1 MSVRA
6 TKMSCYVQHCHEC
19 NIAIPKA
26 IIDADRVTYYY
37 IDVNVGDVTWSVRK
51 RYKEFLELHKKLVKD
66 HTVTKDILPRK
77 KIIGNKEPD
86 FVEKRRVG
94 LEVYLQTVLSFLQKS
109 MPEELFDFLEFDKY
123 DVILIVRKL
132 ATDFYENGDTY
143 LLNDNGFNFNVLLLY
158 AISERLK
165 LPCPDI
171 ENNQYNFSH
180 VLDFCS
186 RLRYLSIK
194 GGNHYV
200 GTSNIIYNK
209 LYFELSSFKNVNKF
223 ECYNIASNMIYNLKT
238 LRNTV
243 RIITIYNSKLKT
255 PEDILLSDNVHKEW
269 SPDMDS
275 SMIWNKVKIVDFSWN
290 EIRSLQ
296 SLTVLTPNVK
306 TINLNG
312 NLLNTVEDMTPLT
325 HLSHLTLS
333 NNNISEVVD
342 LHTKLGNVICLNLSS
357 NKISDLKAFSKLFS
371 LEMLDLG
378 SNYVTDMDQLKHLSG
393 LQNMNYLVLSGNP
406 VSTVVDYRIKVLGI
420 LNERT
425 SDFCLDNER
434 PTQKELDTVAVM
446 HALKIAKE
454 GKTLFDR

>member
-1 MSVRA
+1 
-6 TKMSCYVQHCHEC
+6 MSCYVQHCNEC
-19 NIAIPKA
+19 NIAICKA
-26 IIDADRVTYYY
+26 ETNTDGITYYH
-37 IDVNVGDVTWSVRK
+37 ITVNIGDVTWSVQK
-51 RYKEFLELHKKLVKD
+51 RYKEFLELHKKLVNE
-66 HTVTKDILPRK
+66 HTVTKDILPGK
-77 KIIGNKEPD
+77 KIIGNKDPNFIEI
-86 FVEKRRVG
+86 RRVG
-94 LEVYLQTVLSFLQKS
+94 LEIYLQTVLSFLQKS
-109 MPEELFDFLEFDKY
+109 MPEELLEFLEFHKY
-123 DVILIVRKL
+123 DVILIVKKL
-132 ATDFYENGDTY
+132 AVEFFKNGDDY

-165 LPCPDI
+165 LPCPDS
-171 ENNQYNFSH
+171 ENNEYNFSH

-186 RLRYLSIK
+186 KFKYLAIK

-209 LYFELSSFKNVNKF
+209 LSFELSSFKNVNKF
-223 ECYNIASNMIYNLKT
+223 ECYNIAYNMIYNLMT

-243 RIITIYNSKLKT
+243 RIITVYNSKLRT
-255 PEDILLSDNVHKEW
+255 PEDILLCDNVHKEW
-269 SPDMDS
+269 SYDMDS
-275 SMIWNKVKIVDFSWN
+275 SMIWNKVKVVDFSWN
-290 EIRSLQ
+290 EISTLK

-312 NLLNTVEDMTPLT
+312 NLLNTIEDLSPLSY
-325 HLSHLTLS
+325 LSHLSLSS
-333 NNNISEVVD
+333 NNITEVSN

-357 NKISDLKAFSKLFS
+357 NKISNLEAFSKLFS

-378 SNYVTDMDQLKHLSG
+378 SNLVEDIDQLQHLSG

-420 LNERT
+420 LKKNT

-434 PTQKELDTVAVM
+434 PTQKELDTVAIM
-446 HALKIAKE
+446 HAIKVAKE

>member
-1 MSVRA
+1 
-6 TKMSCYVQHCHEC
+6 MSCYLQHCREC

-26 IIDADRVTYYY
+26 AMDADRVTYYY
-37 IDVNVGDVTWSVRK
+37 ITVNVGGVTWSVRK
-51 RYKEFLELHKKLVKD
+51 RYKEFLELHKKLVNE
-66 HTVTKDILPRK
+66 HTITKDILPGK

-86 FVEKRRVG
+86 FIDRRRVG
-94 LEVYLQTVLSFLQKS
+94 LEIYLQTVLSFLQKS
-109 MPEELFDFLEFDKY
+109 MPDELFDFLEFDKY
-123 DVILIVRKL
+123 DVILIVKKL
-132 ATDFYENGDTY
+132 AADFYQNGDTY

-165 LPCPDI
+165 LPCPDS
-171 ENNQYNFSH
+171 ENNEFNFSH
-180 VLDFCS
+180 VLEFCL
-186 RLRYLSIK
+186 RLKYLSIK
-194 GGNHYV
+194 GGNHYI
-200 GTSNIIYNK
+200 GSSNIMYNK
-209 LYFELSSFKNVNKF
+209 LHFELSSFKNVNKF
-223 ECYNIASNMIYNLKT
+223 ECYNIASNMIYNLQT

-269 SPDMDS
+269 SSDMDS
-275 SMIWNKVKIVDFSWN
+275 SMIWNKVKVVDFSWN
-290 EIRSLQ
+290 EIQSLQ

-312 NLLNTVEDMTPLT
+312 NLLTTIEDMTPLT
-325 HLSHLTLS
+325 HLSHLILSS
-333 NNNISEVVD
+333 NNIAEVID

-378 SNYVTDMDQLKHLSG
+378 SNFVTDIDQLNHLIG

-406 VSTVVDYRIKVLGI
+406 VSTIVDYRIKVLGI
-420 LNERT
+420 LNKRT

-434 PTQKELDTVAVM
+434 PTQKELDTVAIM
-446 HALKIAKE
+446 HALKMAKE

>member
-1 MSVRA
+1 
-6 TKMSCYVQHCHEC
+6 MSCYVQYCHEC
-19 NIAIPKA
+19 NIAISKA
-26 IIDADRVTYYY
+26 ETDTDGVTYYH
-37 IDVNVGDVTWSVRK
+37 IQVNVGDVTWSVQK
-51 RYKEFLELHKKLVKD
+51 RYKEFLELHKKLVNE
-66 HTVTKDILPRK
+66 HTVTKDILPGK
-77 KIIGNKEPD
+77 KIIGNKEPN
-86 FVEKRRVG
+86 FIERRRVG
-94 LEVYLQTVLSFLQKS
+94 LEIYLQTVLSFLQKS
-109 MPEELFDFLEFDKY
+109 MHEELLEFLEFHKY
-123 DVILIVRKL
+123 DVILIVKKL
-132 ATDFYENGDTY
+132 AIEFFQNGDDY

-165 LPCPDI
+165 LPCPDS
-171 ENNQYNFSH
+171 ENNEYNFSH

-186 RLRYLSIK
+186 KFKYLAIK

-209 LYFELSSFKNVNKF
+209 LSFELSSFKNVNKF
-223 ECYNIASNMIYNLKT
+223 ECYNIAYNMIYNLMT

-243 RIITIYNSKLKT
+243 RIITVYNSKLKT

-269 SPDMDS
+269 SSDMDS
-275 SMIWNKVKIVDFSWN
+275 SMIWNKVKVVDFSWN
-290 EIRSLQ
+290 EIHTLK

-312 NLLNTVEDMTPLT
+312 NLLNTIEDLSPLSY
-325 HLSHLTLS
+325 LSHLSLSS
-333 NNNISEVVD
+333 NNITEVFD
-342 LHTKLGNVICLNLSS
+342 LHTKLGNVVCLNLSS

-378 SNYVTDMDQLKHLSG
+378 SNLVEDIDQLKHLSG

-420 LNERT
+420 LKKRT

-434 PTQKELDTVAVM
+434 PTQKELDTVAIM
-446 HALKIAKE
+446 HAIKVAKE

>member
-1 MSVRA
+1 
-6 TKMSCYVQHCHEC
+6 MSCYVQYCHEC
-19 NIAIPKA
+19 NIAICKA
-26 IIDADRVTYYY
+26 KTDTDGVTYYH
-37 IDVNVGDVTWSVRK
+37 IKVNVGDVTWSVQK
-51 RYKEFLELHKKLVKD
+51 RYNEFLELHKKLVNE
-66 HTVTKDILPRK
+66 HTVTKDILPGK
-77 KIIGNKEPD
+77 KIIGNKEPN
-86 FVEKRRVG
+86 FIERRRVG
-94 LEVYLQTVLSFLQKS
+94 LEIYLQTVLSFLQKS
-109 MPEELFDFLEFDKY
+109 MPEELLEFLEFHKY
-123 DVILIVRKL
+123 DVILIVKKL
-132 ATDFYENGDTY
+132 AVEFFKNGDDY

-165 LPCPDI
+165 LPCPDS
-171 ENNQYNFSH
+171 ENNEYNFSH

-186 RLRYLSIK
+186 KFKYLAIK

-209 LYFELSSFKNVNKF
+209 LSFELSSFKNVKKF
-223 ECYNIASNMIYNLKT
+223 ECYNIAYNMIYNLMT
-238 LRNTV
+238 LRDTV
-243 RIITIYNSKLKT
+243 RIITVYNSKLKT

-269 SPDMDS
+269 SSDMDS
-275 SMIWNKVKIVDFSWN
+275 SMIWNKVKVVDFSWN
-290 EIRSLQ
+290 EILTLK

-312 NLLNTVEDMTPLT
+312 NLLNTIEDLSPLSY
-325 HLSHLTLS
+325 LSHLSLSS
-333 NNNISEVVD
+333 NNITEVLD

-357 NKISDLKAFSKLFS
+357 NKISNLEAFSKLFS

-378 SNYVTDMDQLKHLSG
+378 SNLVEDIDQLEHLSG

-420 LNERT
+420 LKKRT

-434 PTQKELDTVAVM
+434 PTQKELDTVAIM
-446 HALKIAKE
+446 HAIKVAKE

>member
-1 MSVRA
+1 
-6 TKMSCYVQHCHEC
+6 MSCYVQYCHEC
-19 NIAIPKA
+19 NIAISKA
-26 IIDADRVTYYY
+26 ETDTDGVTYYH
-37 IDVNVGDVTWSVRK
+37 IQVNVGDVTWSVQK
-51 RYKEFLELHKKLVKD
+51 RYKEFLELHKKLVNE
-66 HTVTKDILPRK
+66 HTVTKDILPGK
-77 KIIGNKEPD
+77 KIIGNKEPN
-86 FVEKRRVG
+86 FIERRRVG
-94 LEVYLQTVLSFLQKS
+94 LEIYLQTVLSFLQKS
-109 MPEELFDFLEFDKY
+109 MPEELLEFLEFHKY
-123 DVILIVRKL
+123 DVILIVKKL
-132 ATDFYENGDTY
+132 AIEFFQNGDDY

-165 LPCPDI
+165 LPCPDS
-171 ENNQYNFSH
+171 ENNEYNFSH

-186 RLRYLSIK
+186 KFKYLAIK

-209 LYFELSSFKNVNKF
+209 LSFELSSFKNVNKF
-223 ECYNIASNMIYNLKT
+223 ECYNIAYNMIYNLMT

-243 RIITIYNSKLKT
+243 RIITVYNSKLKT

-269 SPDMDS
+269 SSDMDS
-275 SMIWNKVKIVDFSWN
+275 SMIWNKVKVVDFSWN
-290 EIRSLQ
+290 EIHTLK

-312 NLLNTVEDMTPLT
+312 NLLNTIEDLSPLSY
-325 HLSHLTLS
+325 LSHLSLSS
-333 NNNISEVVD
+333 NNITEVFD
-342 LHTKLGNVICLNLSS
+342 LHTKLGNVVCLNLSS

-378 SNYVTDMDQLKHLSG
+378 SNLVEDIDQLKHLSG

-420 LNERT
+420 LKKRT

-434 PTQKELDTVAVM
+434 PTQKELDTVAIM
-446 HALKIAKE
+446 HAIKVAKE

>member
-1 MSVRA
+1 
-6 TKMSCYVQHCHEC
+6 
-19 NIAIPKA
+19 
-26 IIDADRVTYYY
+26 
-37 IDVNVGDVTWSVRK
+37 VNVGDVTWSVQK
-51 RYKEFLELHKKLVKD
+51 RYKEFLELHKKLVNE
-66 HTVTKDILPRK
+66 HTVTKDILPGK
-77 KIIGNKEPD
+77 KIIGNKEPN
-86 FVEKRRVG
+86 FIERRRVG
-94 LEVYLQTVLSFLQKS
+94 LEIYLQTVLSFLQKS
-109 MPEELFDFLEFDKY
+109 MPEELLEFLEFHKY
-123 DVILIVRKL
+123 DVILIVKKL
-132 ATDFYENGDTY
+132 AVEFFQNGDDY

-165 LPCPDI
+165 LPCPDS
-171 ENNQYNFSH
+171 ENNEYNFSH

-186 RLRYLSIK
+186 KFKYLAIK

-209 LYFELSSFKNVNKF
+209 LSFELSSFKNVNKF
-223 ECYNIASNMIYNLKT
+223 ECYNIAYNMIYNLMT

-243 RIITIYNSKLKT
+243 RIITVYNSKLKT

-269 SPDMDS
+269 SSDMDS
-275 SMIWNKVKIVDFSWN
+275 NMIWNKVKVVDFSWN
-290 EIRSLQ
+290 EIHTLK

-312 NLLNTVEDMTPLT
+312 NLLNTIEDLSPLSY
-325 HLSHLTLS
+325 LSHLSLSS
-333 NNNISEVVD
+333 NNITEVLD

-357 NKISDLKAFSKLFS
+357 NKISDLEAFSKLFS

-378 SNYVTDMDQLKHLSG
+378 SNLVEDIDQLKHLSG

-420 LNERT
+420 LKKRT

-434 PTQKELDTVAVM
+434 PTQKELDTVAIM
-446 HALKIAKE
+446 HAIKVAKE

>member
-1 MSVRA
+1 
-6 TKMSCYVQHCHEC
+6 MSCYVQHCNEC
-19 NIAIPKA
+19 NIAICKA
-26 IIDADRVTYYY
+26 ETNTDGITYYH
-37 IDVNVGDVTWSVRK
+37 ITVNIGDVTWSVQK
-51 RYKEFLELHKKLVKD
+51 RYKEFLELHKKLVNE
-66 HTVTKDILPRK
+66 HTVTKDILPGK
-77 KIIGNKEPD
+77 KIIGNKDPNFIER
-86 FVEKRRVG
+86 RRVG
-94 LEVYLQTVLSFLQKS
+94 LEIYLQTVLSFLQKS
-109 MPEELFDFLEFDKY
+109 MPEELLEFLEFHKY
-123 DVILIVRKL
+123 DVILIVKKL
-132 ATDFYENGDTY
+132 AVEFFKNGDDY

-165 LPCPDI
+165 LPCPDS
-171 ENNQYNFSH
+171 ENNEYNFSH

-186 RLRYLSIK
+186 KFKYLAIK

-209 LYFELSSFKNVNKF
+209 LSFELSSFKNVNKF
-223 ECYNIASNMIYNLKT
+223 ECYNIAYNMIYNLMT

-243 RIITIYNSKLKT
+243 RIITVYNSKLRT
-255 PEDILLSDNVHKEW
+255 PEDILLCDNVHKEW
-269 SPDMDS
+269 SSDMDS
-275 SMIWNKVKIVDFSWN
+275 SMIWNKVKVVDFSWN
-290 EIRSLQ
+290 EILTLK

-312 NLLNTVEDMTPLT
+312 NLLNTIEDLSPLSY
-325 HLSHLTLS
+325 LSHLSLSS
-333 NNNISEVVD
+333 NNITEVSD

-357 NKISDLKAFSKLFS
+357 NKISNLEAFSKLFS

-378 SNYVTDMDQLKHLSG
+378 SNLVEDIDQLQHLSG

-420 LNERT
+420 LKKNT

-434 PTQKELDTVAVM
+434 PTQKELDTVAIM
-446 HALKIAKE
+446 HAIKVAKE

>member
-1 MSVRA
+1 
-6 TKMSCYVQHCHEC
+6 MSCYVQYCHEC
-19 NIAIPKA
+19 NIAICKA
-26 IIDADRVTYYY
+26 ETDTDGVTYYH
-37 IDVNVGDVTWSVRK
+37 IKVNVGDVTWSVQK
-51 RYKEFLELHKKLVKD
+51 RYNEFLELHKKLVNE
-66 HTVTKDILPRK
+66 HTVTKDILPGK
-77 KIIGNKEPD
+77 KIIGNKDPNFIER
-86 FVEKRRVG
+86 RRVG
-94 LEVYLQTVLSFLQKS
+94 LEIYLQTVLSFLQKS
-109 MPEELFDFLEFDKY
+109 MPEELLEFLEFHKY
-123 DVILIVRKL
+123 DVILIVKKL
-132 ATDFYENGDTY
+132 AVEFFKNGDDY

-165 LPCPDI
+165 LPCPDS
-171 ENNQYNFSH
+171 ENNEYNFSH

-186 RLRYLSIK
+186 KFKYLAIK

-209 LYFELSSFKNVNKF
+209 LSFELSSFKNVKKF
-223 ECYNIASNMIYNLKT
+223 ECYNIAYNMIYNLMT
-238 LRNTV
+238 LRDTV
-243 RIITIYNSKLKT
+243 RIITVYNSKLKT

-269 SPDMDS
+269 SSDMDS
-275 SMIWNKVKIVDFSWN
+275 TMIWNKVKVVDFSWN
-290 EIRSLQ
+290 EILTLK

-312 NLLNTVEDMTPLT
+312 NLLNTIEDLSPLSY
-325 HLSHLTLS
+325 LSHLSLSS
-333 NNNISEVVD
+333 NNITEVLD

-357 NKISDLKAFSKLFS
+357 NKISNLEAFSKLFS

-378 SNYVTDMDQLKHLSG
+378 SNLVEDIDQLKHLSG

-420 LNERT
+420 LKKRT

-434 PTQKELDTVAVM
+434 PTQKELDTVAIM
-446 HALKIAKE
+446 HAIKVAKE